1 MTPERYRA
9 AHPRLYGA
17 LIARHGGPNAVQ
29 LAAAGPLADGGDLL
43 LCAPTA
49 SGKTEALL
57 VPLVERHLPPLPGP
71 GDDAPRLLMVSPT
84 RALVNDLARRLVQ
97 PLGEIGVRVGRWTGD
112 HHDAG
117 RLQPLTVLT
126 PEALDARLARSPG
139 ALSQV
144 SALVLDE
151 LHVVDGGVRGD
162 QLRILVH
169 RLRGARA
176 AVGGAVQVVGASA
189 TVAEPARMAERYLR
203 APQVLV
209 LGARRPVRARIVDGR
224 EPATVVAELL
234 ALARQGF
241 RKVLAF
247 CDSREAVETLA
258 RHAEG
263 RPPFGGQVFAHHGS
277 LARRVRLSAEAR
289 FRTAPV
295 GLCVA
300 TSTLEVGLDIG
311 DVDLVALVG
320 PPPDVASLLQRIGRG
335 GRRVEHTTVVAF
347 TSGPFEALVART
359 LLDAQAKAA
368 WLQDPPLFH
377 PSVLVQQA
385 VVLAARHPG
394 GLDPETLARRLP
406 PDLAADWPA
415 AALAPLLRHACE
427 QGWLLAVGPGPT
439 CVLGPRGERAWSRGE
454 VHANLG
460 ARRMVSVVDGVT
472 GEAVGEVAAGSEDRV
487 SVGARGRRVL
497 KSEEG
502 RVVTEAGPG
511 LGLPS
516 FDGGAKAPMHAA
528 LARALLFRAGIPVPC
543 RARLDGGE
551 TVFHGLGSAG
561 GALLARTLRGRK
573 VKIRHAG
580 PLAVVVDGAP
590 FSDGTPAM
598 AADRW
603 PPPSRVALTLER
615 HHPGLAR
622 DLGLGAFHGALP
634 DEEQRRAVAL
644 HSGGARVE
652 ALLALGL
659 PPQVTPADPALW
671 DQAAWS

>member
-1 MTPERYRA
+1 MTPAQYRA

-29 LAAAGPLADGGDLL
+29 LAAAAPLTAGRDVL

-49 SGKTEALL
+49 SGKTEAVL
-57 VPLVERHLPPLPGP
+57 VPLVERHLPSAHVA
-71 GDDAPRLLMVSPT
+71 DTTPRLLLVSPT
-84 RALVNDLARRLVQ
+84 RALVNDLARRLAE
-97 PLGEIGVRVGRWTGD
+97 PLAQVGVAVGRWTGD

-139 ALSQV
+139 ALAQV
-144 SALVLDE
+144 GALVLDE

-162 QLRILVH
+162 QLRILVQ
-169 RLRGARA
+169 RLREARA
-176 AVGGAVQVVGASA
+176 AAGGGLQVVGASA
-189 TVAEPARMAERYLR
+189 TVAEPARMAGRYLVDP
-203 APQVLV
+203 AVLT
-209 LGARRPVRARIVDGR
+209 LGARRPVRARIAQGR
-224 EPATVVAELL
+224 EPAAVVTELL
-234 ALARQGF
+234 ELARQGF

-247 CDSREAVETLA
+247 CDSREEVETLA

-263 RPPFGGQVFAHHGS
+263 RPPFGGSVFAHHGS

-335 GRRVEHTTVVAF
+335 GRRLDHTTVVAF
-347 TSGPFEALVART
+347 VAGPFEALVART

-368 WLQDPPLFH
+368 WLQDPPLLH
-377 PSVLVQQA
+377 PGVLVQQA
-385 VVLAARHPG
+385 VVLAASRAGGVHPQA
-394 GLDPETLARRLP
+394 LWRRLP
-406 PDLAADWPA
+406 SEVRLDWPEPR
-415 AALAPLLRHACE
+415 LQRLLVHACD
-427 QGWLLAVGPGPT
+427 QGWLLRVGPGPT
-439 CVLGPRGERAWSRGE
+439 CVLGPRGERLWARGE

-460 ARRMVSVVDGVT
+460 ARRMVTVVDGVT
-472 GEAVGEVAAGSEDRV
+472 GDAVGEVAPGSEDRV
-487 SVGARGRRVL
+487 SDGARGRRAL
-497 KSEEG
+497 HSEEG
-502 RVVTEAGPG
+502 RVVTEAGRG

-516 FDGGAKAPMHAA
+516 FGGGAKAPMHAA
-528 LARALLFRAGIPVPC
+528 LARALLHRAGVPAPC

-561 GALLARTLRGRK
+561 GALLARTLRSRK
-573 VKIRHAG
+573 VKVRHAG

-603 PPPSRVALTLER
+603 PAPSRVALTLDL

-634 DEEQRRAVAL
+634 EDEQRRAVAE
-644 HSGGARVE
+644 HSGAARVE

-659 PPQVTPADPALW
+659 PPAVEPTDPALW